1 MMAPQERLRHDG
13 REFGAFLKGSPVA
26 IDLNDFEA
34 GTGYDGDYDADLA
47 ALEARLEKIQV
58 AHIVHKKSAII
69 AVEGWDASGK
79 GGTIQRLTACWD
91 PRWYEVWP
99 IAAPTEEE
107 RVRHFLWRFWKR
119 LPGAG
124 EINIFDRT
132 WYGRVLVERVE
143 GYCSEKDWKRAYDE
157 INEFEAQQKDND
169 VTLVKVFMH
178 VTQEEQDDRFRDRL
192 DDPWK
197 RWKTGKDDYRNRA
210 RRADYLNAYHD
221 MFERTD
227 TRWAP
232 WRVIDGNHK
241 KAARIA
247 ALCYIA
253 DRLEAAVDMTM
264 PDADPDVVALAE
276 AVFKTK

>member
-1 MMAPQERLRHDG
+1 M
-13 REFGAFLKGSPVA
+13 A
-26 IDLNDFEA
+26 IDLKDFED
-34 GTGYDGDYDADLA
+34 GKNYHGDYDADIA
-47 ALEARLEKIQV
+47 ALEMRLEKIQV
-58 AHIVHKKSAII
+58 AHIVHGKSAIV

-79 GGTIQRLTACWD
+79 GGMIRRLTTCWD

-143 GYCSEKDWKRAYDE
+143 GFCAEKDWKRAYDE
-157 INEFEAQQKDND
+157 INEFEAQQKDNG
-169 VTLVKVFMH
+169 VTLVKLFLH
-178 VTQEEQDDRFRDRL
+178 VTQKEQDKRFRERL
-192 DDPWK
+192 DVPWK
-197 RWKTGKDDYRNRA
+197 RWKTGKEDYRNRA
-210 RRADYLNAYHD
+210 RRADYMKAYHD

-232 WRVIDGNHK
+232 WCVIDGNDK

-247 ALCYIA
+247 ALTYVA
-253 DRLEAAVDMTM
+253 DRLEAEVDMTM
-264 PDADPDVVALAE
+264 PDADPEVVALARKAWE
-276 AVFKTK
+276 S

>member
-1 MMAPQERLRHDG
+1 M
-13 REFGAFLKGSPVA
+13 A
-26 IDLNDFEA
+26 IDLKDFED
-34 GTGYDGDYDADLA
+34 GKDYDGDYDADVVK
-47 ALEARLEKIQV
+47 LEARLEKIQV
-58 AHIVHKKSAII
+58 AHIVHGKSAII
-69 AVEGWDASGK
+69 AIEGWDASGK
-79 GGTIQRLTACWD
+79 GGMIQRLTACWD

-124 EINIFDRT
+124 EINVFDRT

-143 GYCSEKDWKRAYDE
+143 GFASEKDWTRAYDE
-157 INEFEAQQKDND
+157 INEFEAQQKDNG
-169 VTLVKVFMH
+169 VTLVKLFMH
-178 VTQEEQDDRFRDRL
+178 VTQAEQDKRFKERL

-210 RRADYLNAYHD
+210 RRADYLKAYHD

-232 WRVIDGNHK
+232 WRVIDGNDK

-247 ALCYIA
+247 AMTYVA
-253 DRLEAAVDMTM
+253 DRLEAAVSMTM
-264 PDADPDVVALAE
+264 PEADAEVVKLAKAALGA
-276 AVFKTK
+276 